1 MKYTVLRNSFINGR
15 SCMAGEEI
23 ELDEANKEYV
33 EMLLSDG
40 NVSKGTA
47 GSTNRVP
54 VEDPTA
60 NKDVAGSEATA
71 TPDPL
76 VVGSDSAENPVPVEP
91 QVQTPAPEVVEQP
104 TASQIAKD
112 VQLEDPVSNG
122 SEEPK
127 LDIQIQ

>member
-104 TASQIAKD
+104 TASQIEKD
-112 VQLEDPVSNG
+112 LELEDSPKGSDEPVV
-122 SEEPK
+122 
-127 LDIQIQ
+127 DINIQ